1 MKGFY
6 IFAILLTMMLGS
18 CQQKENTSDA
28 SQLLEEIKQ
37 LYADGNYR
45 ETLDSIES
53 LRSKYPTA
61 IEERRQALRLWQEA
75 SLKMAQ
81 DDIAKTDSALQAT
94 TRQMEAET
102 RIYERNMLG
111 VKKDSL
117 QARYEAMIGVVR
129 MIRKRMEQSPLK

>member
-1 MKGFY
+1 M
-6 IFAILLTMMLGS
+6 IAVLLMLSS

-28 SQLLEEIKQ
+28 SQLLEVVKQ
-37 LYADGNYR
+37 LYEDGHYS
-45 ETLDSIES
+45 EALDSIES

-129 MIRKRMEQSPLK
+129 MIRKRMEQSPLR